1 MPSKYSRSDRTKA
14 AAAMVSY
21 GNSLVVSDQTGIP
34 ASTLRH
40 WHRNDEE
47 FQSMCQEIWV
57 EFGEEIKANLAQIV
71 KESGTQVLDRLRL
84 GDVIRD
90 PRTGEQVRIP
100 VKARD
105 LAVTGAI
112 AFDKL
117 RLAESQPTSIVRHE
131 DSAEK
136 LKRLADD
143 FRAISKANRRAD
155 NAETE
160 RLK

>member
-1 MPSKYSRSDRTKA
+1 
-14 AAAMVSY
+14 MVSS
-21 GNSLVVSDQTGIP
+21 GNSLVVSDQIGIP

-47 FQSMCQEIWV
+47 FQSMMQEVWV

-117 RLAESQPTSIVRHE
+117 RLAESQPTTIVRHE

-143 FRAISKANRRAD
+143 FRAISEANRRAD